1 MHLPKVPRLL
11 GSLSLAL
18 GALACGGG
26 RTPGVDERERSI
38 VAEFSDEAR
47 TGETARRLA
56 RRSQEVH
63 VPLALATEAPG
74 RFSVRYA
81 AVDEPLVEEMFA
93 WSGGVELFARGDSA
107 TKSSE
112 IGPFSERLRRA
123 RSEGP
128 AAKLAFVSLGRF
140 RIEEA
145 VGPALARLEVG
156 CLADAVGTELYL
168 REDPRKTR
176 LDLPAFAA
184 LATKSP
190 ALPVLLT
197 RGRSVLYAGP
207 LGPLV
212 ERDSTG
218 RDLLHVPFGTDFS
231 AYARAKRQ
239 EELLTLPPLPP
250 LSVAASRPAPARWG
264 LAVACLLVP
273 ALLSLAFLTLVRRL
287 DRAHPEPRWL
297 VAATFALG
305 ALGVPLAGALE
316 AALAHA
322 SPWLDPRLAALGGEE
337 GAWFYAFAVY
347 SLVAGL
353 VEESV
358 KALAVFAL
366 AGRRKEFDEPID
378 GMVYAAAAALGFAFL
393 ENAKY
398 FADSRLSP
406 LLVIGRTLLSAPAHL
421 FFSALWGAAAGRRL
435 VLRAGKTPMLLWF
448 LAAVLAHGAF
458 DAFLPF
464 DRLAP
469 LALVEAALLTVG
481 FLLLARRALRYAP
494 VVPGVSVDIADERD
508 FSTGRPTGFSLAVVG
523 TLLATLALLSYVGWF
538 RTTHAVETPG
548 FYAVS
553 VPLAALVALGARASI
568 GLLPLAAV
576 VRGGP
581 RPSVTY
587 AGTSRSV
594 ASISEAEFADET
606 LLLRSS
612 EGDLTLGPISEAV
625 ATELTATLGAPMLP
639 LGAKIA

>member
-1 MHLPKVPRLL
+1 
-11 GSLSLAL
+11 
-18 GALACGGG
+18 
-26 RTPGVDERERSI
+26 
-38 VAEFSDEAR
+38 
-47 TGETARRLA
+47 
-56 RRSQEVH
+56 
-63 VPLALATEAPG
+63 
-74 RFSVRYA
+74 
-81 AVDEPLVEEMFA
+81 
-93 WSGGVELFARGDSA
+93 
-107 TKSSE
+107 
-112 IGPFSERLRRA
+112 
-123 RSEGP
+123 
-128 AAKLAFVSLGRF
+128 
-140 RIEEA
+140 
-145 VGPALARLEVG
+145 
-156 CLADAVGTELYL
+156 
-168 REDPRKTR
+168 
-176 LDLPAFAA
+176 
-184 LATKSP
+184 
-190 ALPVLLT
+190 
-197 RGRSVLYAGP
+197 
-207 LGPLV
+207 
-212 ERDSTG
+212 
-218 RDLLHVPFGTDFS
+218 
-231 AYARAKRQ
+231 
-239 EELLTLPPLPP
+239 
-250 LSVAASRPAPARWG
+250 
-264 LAVACLLVP
+264 
-273 ALLSLAFLTLVRRL
+273 
-287 DRAHPEPRWL
+287 
-297 VAATFALG
+297 
-305 ALGVPLAGALE
+305 
-316 AALAHA
+316 
-322 SPWLDPRLAALGGEE
+322 
-337 GAWFYAFAVY
+337 
-347 SLVAGL
+347 
-353 VEESV
+353 
-358 KALAVFAL
+358 
-366 AGRRKEFDEPID
+366 
-378 GMVYAAAAALGFAFL
+378 L

-494 VVPGVSVDIADERD
+494 VVPGVSVEIADERD
-508 FSTGRPTGFSLAVVG
+508 FSTGRPSGFSLAVAG

-576 VRGGP
+576 VRGGA